1 MGKKNLPTII
11 KEVGFDFNWS
21 EEKVWS
27 LDIPVETISLKEL
40 EWHLE
45 VPFWST
51 MDGYYNLKPSDVIS
65 FPKRYQEEYHKIM
78 KSNLSYPID
87 IMANKGRWLI
97 LDGLHRLAKA
107 KILNKK
113 KIKVRKI
120 PRNKIPEI
128 VI

>member
-51 MDGYYNLKPSDVIS
+51 MDGYYNLKPSDVII

-107 KILNKK
+107 KILKKK

-120 PRNKIPEI
+120 PRSKIPEI

>member
-1 MGKKNLPTII
+1 MGRKNLPTII

-51 MDGYYNLKPSDVIS
+51 MDGYYNLKPSDVII

-107 KILNKK
+107 KILKKK